1 MQKKKLILLSHLLF
15 SSEIMICALGYQ
27 TSMHKI
33 IHKRFMVQVVN
44 LVICKMLTQVSQ
56 HRKLD
61 LSVWWKRNF
70 MDVKLKFK
78 SGILCHT
85 DK

>member
-1 MQKKKLILLSHLLF
+1 MQNFILLWHLFF

-33 IHKRFMVQVVN
+33 IHKGFTVQVVN
-44 LVICKMLTQVSQ
+44 PVICKMLTQVSQ

-61 LSVWWKRNF
+61 LSVWWKCDF

-78 SGILCHT
+78 SDI
-85 DK
+85 